1 MRADFVF
8 DTARVIEDFAGQSR
22 GLGDH
27 ENRQGIIRQAE
38 ARQMISKALTLV
50 GGLAGAAT
58 LSQYPE
64 FSQQY
69 IQRLGGQVDAL
80 AAIVGDFDRSA
91 TDNGLTRATALD
103 QLQGTAFLAARKV
116 DMQSAFTRFDRLS
129 GDLALL
135 RLATP
140 IERITMPQRLADPAT
155 FSATWSDFR
164 PALPLSEAG
173 AVAAGAGFVVAW
185 GAVRFILSLLL
196 WPFRQRSAA
205 RKSAEQRKEP
215 VMRGQAAPQ
224 KTPTLRGPN
233 APRKQPALFR
243 SGP

>member
-1 MRADFVF
+1 
-8 DTARVIEDFAGQSR
+8 
-22 GLGDH
+22 
-27 ENRQGIIRQAE
+27 
-38 ARQMISKALTLV
+38 MIGKALRLV

-91 TDNGLTRATALD
+91 TDNGLTRDAALD
-103 QLQGTAFLAARKV
+103 QLQGTAFLTARKG
-116 DMQSAFTRFDRLS
+116 DMQTAFARFDRLS

-140 IERITMPQRLADPAT
+140 IERITMPQRLADHAT
-155 FSATWSDFR
+155 FNATWADFR
-164 PALPLSEAG
+164 PALPLSVAG

-185 GAVRFILSLLL
+185 AAVRFILSLLL
-196 WPFRQRSAA
+196 WPFRRRSAS
-205 RKSAEQRKEP
+205 RKAASQRKEP
-215 VMRGQAAPQ
+215 IMRGQPAAPKQ
-224 KTPTLRGPN
+224 PTPRAPN
-233 APRKQPALFR
+233 APRKQPVLRR
-243 SGP
+243 SAQ